1 MMQGIN
7 KEYIFKNNQDK
18 EIYLKK
24 INKALENQR
33 VESIAYCIMGNHA
46 HFLMYA
52 QKIEELSRVMQKA
65 NQMYAKYFNEKF
77 CRVGSV
83 FRDRFL
89 SEEIDCERYFV
100 KCVNYIYN
108 NPVKAGMV
116 RDKSLY
122 KYSNYNEFIK
132 AENLNY
138 IRKITGIN
146 LSKSDFD
153 CDLSKAIFKD
163 IDMDRNEYINDWIGE
178 FCANNEVKLAMLF
191 EDRWELSKMIKV
203 LKNESGI
210 RYTEIMKK
218 FGIARRDM
226 EKLK

>member
-153 CDLSKAIFKD
+153 CELSKAIFKD
-163 IDMDRNEYINDWIGE
+163 VASNK
-178 FCANNEVKLAMLF
+178 VKLAMLF